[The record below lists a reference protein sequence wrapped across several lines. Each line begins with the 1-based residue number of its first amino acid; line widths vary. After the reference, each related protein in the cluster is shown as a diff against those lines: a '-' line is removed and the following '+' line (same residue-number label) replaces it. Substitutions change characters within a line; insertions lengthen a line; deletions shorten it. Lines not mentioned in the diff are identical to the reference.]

1 LVSPWSDHSR
11 PDAIRQATGLAKAG
25 KVEAVPGFI
34 ELCTFNFHAAIPLSP
49 PETEADLRMPRDIR
63 TMPKGLIA
71 PLTQAALASLRG
83 LADGTASSMPDDHR
97 ARLLY
102 LALIESGPEGEAITA
117 LGRERLVSDR

>member
-1 LVSPWSDHSR
+1 
-11 PDAIRQATGLAKAG
+11 
-25 KVEAVPGFI
+25 
-34 ELCTFNFHAAIPLSP
+34 
-49 PETEADLRMPRDIR
+49 MPRDIR